1 MSELPHIKTKKT
13 LANVAEFEQWLS
25 KKKTDYNYEFI
36 NGQAIKKQPMKQNE
50 LFIVTFLMDMFMTTE
65 LFANKGRLVPEID
78 VYIDEYRK
86 RIPDL
91 AFFTAQQ
98 IKQARSGI
106 RVVPTFVIELL
117 SDSEG
122 YDFVEEKINDYFRA
136 GVQVVWYLNP
146 KKQNIH
152 LYLLASEMR
161 VLSGDDTCSA
171 APAVPDFELM
181 VKDIFAV

>member
-50 LFIVTFLMDMFMTTE
+50 LFIVKFLTRLFGQNAAYQQGGE
-65 LFANKGRLVPEID
+65 LLPETD

-98 IKQARSGI
+98 IKQAAKNTK
-106 RVVPTFVIELL
+106 VVPSFVVELL
-117 SDSEG
+117 SNSESF
-122 YDFVEEKINDYFRA
+122 DDVETKIQDYFDA

-146 KKQNIH
+146 KKQTIY
-152 LYLLASEMR
+152 LYLSAKEVR
-161 VLSGDDTCSA
+161 ILSGDDICSA
-171 APAVPDFELM
+171 SPAIPDLQFM
-181 VKDIFAV
+181 VKDVFVV

>member
-50 LFIVTFLMDMFMTTE
+50 LFIVTFLMDMLMTTE

-98 IKQARSGI
+98 IKQARSG
-106 RVVPTFVIELL
+106 
-117 SDSEG
+117 
-122 YDFVEEKINDYFRA
+122 
-136 GVQVVWYLNP
+136 
-146 KKQNIH
+146 
-152 LYLLASEMR
+152 
-161 VLSGDDTCSA
+161 
-171 APAVPDFELM
+171 
-181 VKDIFAV
+181 

>member
-1 MSELPHIKTKKT
+1 MSDKPNSKAQKT
-13 LANVAEFEQWLS
+13 LANVAEFEQWLA

-36 NGQAIKKQPMKQNE
+36 NGQAVKKQPMKQNE
-50 LFIVTFLMDMFMTTE
+50 LFIVTFLMDMFMTTQS
-65 LFANKGRLVPEID
+65 FANKGRLVPEID

-98 IKQARSGI
+98 IQQARSGTK
-106 RVVPTFVIELL
+106 VVPTFVIELL
-117 SDSEG
+117 SESEG
-122 YDFVEEKINDYFRA
+122 YDFVADKINDYFRV

-152 LYLLASEMR
+152 LYLSANEMK
-161 VLSGDDTCSA
+161 VLSGEDTCSA
-171 APAVPDFELM
+171 APAIPDLELM
-181 VKDIFAV
+181 VKAIFVV